1 MNEAS
6 FYHEFEAHFRG
17 SRAEIQKR
25 LEVYIPFLQPFMD
38 AVAAPRIV
46 DVGCGRGE
54 WLELVASK
62 GMDAHGVD
70 LDERMLRDCW
80 DRGLSADKAD
90 AIAYLASLPD
100 NSVAVVSG
108 FHIAEHLP
116 FEALQQLIGNALR
129 VLQPGGLLILE
140 TPNAEN
146 IQVGTLT
153 FHMDP
158 THVRP
163 LPPGL
168 LSFLPRFHGFQRVK
182 VLRLQENRML
192 AQAGNVRLIDVFQG
206 ASPDYAVVAQKG
218 GDAAY
223 LSQWDEIFDKDY
235 GLTLDTLS
243 DRFEN
248 GILAR
253 INAQELMI
261 ETVRSRLDDLTVRLD
276 DLTVRTGE
284 YQQRLEAVYNSTSWR
299 MTQPLRW
306 GVNTLRQ
313 ARQHRPGILIKKLV
327 RPILRR
333 AVILALSNRNLRK
346 TGQRLAARYPAYADR
361 LKRLVTSQ
369 IDGSYQASFSH
380 HTSEGDLSP
389 KARLIYTK
397 LKKAAGSKHHG

>member
-25 LEVYIPFLQPFMD
+25 LEVYIPFLQPIMD
-38 AVAAPRIV
+38 AIAAPRIV

-90 AIAYLASLPD
+90 AISYLASQPD

-116 FEALQQLIGNALR
+116 FEALQALIGNALR

-168 LSFLPRFHGFQRVK
+168 LSFLPRFHGFRRVK

-192 AQAGNVRLIDVFQG
+192 AEVGHVRLIDVFEG
-206 ASPDYAVVAQKG
+206 VSPDYAVVAQKG

-235 GLTLDTLS
+235 GLTLDLLS

-253 INAQELMI
+253 INTQELMV
-261 ETVRSRLDDLTVRLD
+261 ETLRTMVNDLAE
-276 DLTVRTGE
+276 RTDE
-284 YQQRLEAVYNSTSWR
+284 YQQRLEDIYNSTSWR
-299 MTQPLRW
+299 VTGPLRG
-306 GVNTLRQ
+306 GVNQLRQ
-313 ARQHRPGILIKKLV
+313 VQQASRKLIKKLIG
-327 RPILRR
+327 PTLRR
-333 AVILALSNRNLRK
+333 FISLALSNSALRPFV
-346 TGQRLAARYPAYADR
+346 RRMASRFPSLAYR
-361 LKRLVTSQ
+361 LKRL
-369 IDGSYQASFSH
+369 IAPAEPPSFSQRL
-380 HTSEGDLSP
+380 SETDLSP
-389 KARLIYTK
+389 KARLVYAK
-397 LKKAAGSKHHG
+397 LMKAAGNKQND